1 MKSTPLLSL
10 VSLSATALA
19 AGCNVE
25 GNLFQLQAF
34 QTRDDGSRRTGSVQ
48 VAQIGDLGTETLAHF
63 SASSAGGPETS
74 TAVFYL
80 NTDNNRLIVLDPF
93 GLLHASNSYTDAAE
107 GGELKFTF
115 YNDTSRPEPY
125 HWPVFGISEA
135 DDGEYLTVDGDAAA
149 FKHCPTDAESSLLTG
164 SIALGTADVGKDCVP
179 LDGLKIYPVTSQISQ
194 E

>member
-1 MKSTPLLSL
+1 MKTTSLLSL
-10 VSLSATALA
+10 ASLSATALA
-19 AGCNVE
+19 AGCNVD

-34 QTRDDGSRRTGSVQ
+34 QTRDDGSRHTGSVK
-48 VAQIGDLGTETLAHF
+48 VTQIGDLGTDSLAHF
-63 SASSAGGPETS
+63 NASSAGGPETS

-93 GLLHASNSYTDAAE
+93 NPLHGSNAYTDVAE

-135 DDGEYLTVDGDAAA
+135 DDGKYLTVDGDAAA
-149 FKHCPTDAESSLLTG
+149 FKYCPTDAESPLLTG

-179 LDGLKIYPVTSQISQ
+179 LDVLQIYQVTSQVSQ